1 VKPTATAFWHREAGH
16 SVIVIGFWDEP
27 GAAESNMKWVRGAWQ
42 KVEPLTNGFYV
53 NELAQDDPMNRV
65 RGTYGD
71 NYPRLLAL
79 KKQYD
84 PTNVFRLN
92 ANIQPTT

>member
-1 VKPTATAFWHREAGH
+1 
-16 SVIVIGFWDEP
+16 
-27 GAAESNMKWVRGAWQ
+27 VRTGW
-42 KVEPLTNGFYV
+42 KSIEPLTNGFYV
-53 NELAQDDPMNRV
+53 NELAHDDPAHRV

-84 PTNVFRLN
+84 PTNLFRMN
-92 ANIQPTT
+92 ANIRPDA